1 MKTFPDIEQ
10 MTPEWWE
17 IRRGVPSASRF
28 SKIITPKTGKLSA
41 QADTLIAELIAER
54 FRRGPVEPDRPIN
67 RAMEHGIA
75 TEDQARSWYAFDR
88 NVELTQVGFCKTDDE
103 RFGCSPDSLV
113 GEDGVL
119 ELKCP
124 QVETHVG
131 YVMEGC
137 LPDEYKAQVHGHLIV
152 TGRAWCDFVSYVT
165 DQADLEP
172 FVVRVTPDDFTDKLR
187 AALDEFHNRYSEIL
201 ARFTRRA
208 A

>member
-1 MKTFPDIEQ
+1 MKCFDFEQ
-10 MTPEWWE
+10 YSPEWWE
-17 IRRGVPSASRF
+17 IRRGVPTASRF

-41 QADTLIAELIAER
+41 QADTLIAELIAEK

-75 TEDQARSWYAFDR
+75 TEDEARNWYSFDR
-88 NVELTQVGFCKTDDE
+88 GHELRQVGFCKTDDD

-113 GEDGVL
+113 NGDGVL

-124 QVETHVG
+124 NVDTHVG
-131 YVMEGC
+131 YVMEGG
-137 LPDEYKAQVHGHLIV
+137 LPDEYRAQCHGHLIV

-172 FVVRVTPDDFTDKLR
+172 FVMRVVPDSFTDLLR
-187 AALDEFHNRYSEIL
+187 AALDQFHEKYMATL
-201 ARFTRRA
+201 AKFTRSA